1 MEGIS
6 KVIGEHGGFF
16 VDSSA
21 AVTGE
26 FIYAIQVLTD
36 CVFTVLKEGAESGG
50 AGTDVMAVQNLTSKT
65 VTAGCLL
72 VPTDKVFTDVTITSG
87 SLYCYRA

>member
-1 MEGIS
+1 MEGLS
-6 KVIGEHGGFF
+6 KTNGEHGGFF

-21 AVTGE
+21 AITSNN
-26 FIYAIQVLTD
+26 IYAIQVLTD
-36 CVFTVLKEGAESGG
+36 CVFTVLTEADESGT
-50 AGTDVMAVQNLTSKT
+50 AGVDVMAVQNLTGKT

-72 VPTDKVFTDVTITSG
+72 VPTDKVFKDVTITSG